1 MKKNLLLLYFWL
13 LPLLILAQ
21 APAGYYTNAEGKSG
35 AELKT
40 ALFNIIKG
48 HTTVSY
54 DGLYTVYPTSDN
66 LPGNKVWDM
75 YSIKADGTAA
85 YFYTQGQKKCGSYSN
100 EGDCYNR
107 EHSMPQSWF
116 NSASP
121 MVSDAFHVYPT
132 DGKVNGIRSSFPFG
146 EVKNATIT
154 TSNGSMLG
162 SGDPALGYTG
172 TVFEP
177 IDEFKGDFART
188 YFYMATRY
196 EDKIASWNGNGSAGT
211 ILDGTAYPAYKTWY
225 LQTMLK
231 WHRQDPVSKK
241 EIDRNEAVYKVQH
254 NRNPYIDNAD
264 YAEYVWGGQTPSGV
278 SISDITATPNLT
290 NETTTVKVS
299 ATVIG
304 SKAIALVK
312 LKWGLTPT
320 LGTEIAMNKT
330 TGDVYESTTSI
341 PAQAQNTT
349 VYYAVFGQDINGG
362 SSTSIT
368 KSYTVGKSLTISSIS
383 TSPTEP
389 NETNAVGVSAK
400 ISSASQLSS
409 VKLFW
414 GLTATPTA
422 EIAMINSGNE
432 TYTASIPAQVV
443 GSKVYFFVSATNT
456 TATETSATDSYTVAN
471 SVAPTNLISEN
482 FSSCIPSDWVVY
494 SVASNKNWE
503 CVNNA
508 QVEVNGYNKNP
519 DVASEDWLIT
529 KNIDATTYKSLIL
542 SFKTKKQY
550 DDLTNAK
557 QFTVLYS
564 NNYLG
569 SGDPKLATW
578 TEISW
583 TIPTQSTSF
592 TTSGNINL
600 PGALEGSKF
609 YVAYKYT
616 STGTTSGKAALWGID
631 DILIVGT
638 PTTTPPANQAPA
650 ITTVLHTP
658 GNPTVGQNVTYSANV
673 TDADGTVKNVTLK
686 YGTTEG
692 VLDQSAPMALISGST
707 YATTAVFPNA
717 AKLYYKVEAT
727 DNLDLL
733 TTSSVITVT
742 ATIPT
747 NQAPTIINIQHLP
760 NAPSSGESV
769 TYSASVT
776 DVDGSVKNVTLK
788 YGTTEGVLDQSAPM
802 ALISGSTYA
811 TTAVFPNTAKLY
823 YKVEATDN
831 LDLATISDVVTITV
845 PANQA
850 PVVTNITVSPAAP
863 QQGAAVTIS
872 TTAID
877 SDGSISSIK
886 LLYGTTAENLSSSIA
901 MNLVSGNSYNAIVTA
916 PQASI
921 LYFKIEATDNLG
933 SKTTSSLQTVNLAT
947 GVGHVSSEGF
957 TIYPNP
963 AVNELNIS
971 LPTNKVAKIRIFDLT
986 GKIVATFES
995 VSSSEPI
1002 DISSLRNGIYMVRIS
1017 TENTTITKKITISK

>member
-1 MKKNLLLLYFWL
+1 MKKYLLLVYFWL

-21 APAGYYTNAEGKSG
+21 APAGYYTNADGKSG

-389 NETNAVGVSAK
+389 NETNAVGISAK

-471 SVAPTNLISEN
+471 SVAPTNLISESFAN
-482 FSSCIPSDWVVY
+482 CLPSDWVVY
-494 SVASNKNWE
+494 NAASNKDWK
-503 CVNNA
+503 CVANAMEMNNY
-508 QVEVNGYNKNP
+508 QG

-529 KNIDATTYKSLIL
+529 KKIDATTFKSLIL
-542 SFKTKKQY
+542 SFNVKTKFTDANY
-550 DDLTNAK
+550 PNTLT
-557 QFTVLYS
+557 VYYS
-564 NNYLG
+564 TNYTG
-569 SGDPKLATW
+569 TGNPNTSVWTKLAYTV
-578 TEISW
+578 
-583 TIPTQSTSF
+583 PTANSNVFTS
-592 TTSGNINL
+592 SGNIDL
-600 PGALEGSKF
+600 AALEGKQF
-609 YVAYKYT
+609 YISFKYV
-616 STGTTSGKAALWGID
+616 STGIGSNSAALWGID
-631 DILIVGT
+631 DVLVVGT
-638 PTTTPPANQAPA
+638 PTTPPANQAPV
-650 ITTVLHTP
+650 ITAVLHTP
-658 GNPTVGQNVTYSANV
+658 ANPTVGQNVTYSASV
-673 TDADGTVKNVTLK
+673 TDQDGTVKSVSLL
-686 YGTTEG
+686 YGEDITS
-692 VLDQSAPMALISGST
+692 LDQSATMTLQSGTT
-707 YATTAVFPNA
+707 YTTSFAFPPATT
-717 AKLYYKVEAT
+717 LYYKVEAT
-727 DNLDLL
+727 DNLDLDA
-733 TTSSVITVT
+733 TS
-742 ATIPT
+742 
-747 NQAPTIINIQHLP
+747 
-760 NAPSSGESV
+760 
-769 TYSASVT
+769 
-776 DVDGSVKNVTLK
+776 NVT
-788 YGTTEGVLDQSAPM
+788 
-802 ALISGSTYA
+802 
-811 TTAVFPNTAKLY
+811 
-823 YKVEATDN
+823 
-831 LDLATISDVVTITV
+831 TITASV

-850 PVVTNITVSPAAP
+850 PLVANISVSPEAP
-863 QQGAAVTIS
+863 QQGATVTI
-872 TTAID
+872 TATATD
-877 SDGSISSIK
+877 NDGSIATVK
-886 LLYGTTAENLSSSIA
+886 LLYGTSADNLASTET
-901 MNLVSGNSYNAIVTA
+901 MNLVSGNSYSSQVTS
-916 PQASI
+916 PQASV
-921 LYFKIEATDNLG
+921 LYFKVDAVDNLG
-933 SKTTSSLQTVNLAT
+933 LKTVSSLQTVNLAT
-947 GVGHVSSEGF
+947 GIGHVLSEAL
-957 TIYPNP
+957 TVYPNP
-963 AVNELNIS
+963 AINELNIL
-971 LPTNKVAKIRIFDLT
+971 LPINKVAKVRIFDLT